1 MNGSFETGRTCALAV
16 ASGRELARFATRYD
30 GLFPEKSF
38 DAGLYGALSMAG
50 AFCAPWATVEGLR
63 AVNRA
68 SLLVFALDRLIDEEA
83 SSREQV
89 GALVG
94 ECLAAAGGPAA
105 GGAAPESQAAAFVA
119 DLRSDLA
126 APPEL
131 DRAWRDQLE
140 RMLRAMA
147 REWDWSGSEHPPTR
161 QEYLANAD
169 SCGAL
174 FIGLSHWIH
183 TGLVEAPRD
192 LDRLRPAAD
201 AVQRY
206 LRLLN
211 DLATWR
217 RESGSGDVNAF
228 TLGMELDEVI
238 EQLSE
243 LADEATELIEPLRDA
258 YPRAAEYLTWQINYS
273 AGFYGLS
280 DFWAES

>member
-1 MNGSFETGRTCALAV
+1 MSDYFETGRTCALAV

-38 DAGLYGALSMAG
+38 DAGLYGALAMAG

-94 ECLAAAGGPAA
+94 ECLAAAGG
-105 GGAAPESQAAAFVA
+105 AAPESQAAAFVA

-147 REWDWSGSEHPPTR
+147 REWDWSGSERPPTR

-183 TGLVEAPRD
+183 TGLVEALGD

-201 AVQRY
+201 AVQRC

-211 DLATWR
+211 DLATRR

-238 EQLSE
+238 ERLSE
-243 LADEATELIEPLRDA
+243 LTEDATELIEPLRNA
-258 YPRAAEYLTWQINYS
+258 YPRAAEYLAWQIHYS